1 MASLNQPNPGLVEPR
16 RNGKGASVPG
26 PRSLPREAQA
36 RDLVRP
42 PSTDKGS
49 LPNLRWSF
57 ADSRNRLEAG
67 HLNIGR
73 VLLDAMPTA
82 RHPVVPA

>member
-1 MASLNQPNPGLVEPR
+1 MTSPNQPDPDLVEPR

-42 PSTDKGS
+42 SSTGKGS

-67 HLNIGR
+67 HLNIGGA
-73 VLLDAMPTA
+73 LLDAMPTA
-82 RHPVVPA
+82 KHPVMPA